1 MAAFLRGALFMHTCT
16 PMRCHPHCVLT
27 RPLLLCCLM
36 FNPQTCSPLPI
47 PHPDARAGQGIFYSA
62 STNTYSVRDCGMGQY
77 GLPNATYGLDPF
89 PCRDC
94 PKGMTT
100 SKTFAQ
106 SAQYYVEY
114 SAGRGGFTDIRAC
127 VTMPGWAYRGR
138 TAERC
143 PAGTW
148 AAPGSGSCTP

>member
-1 MAAFLRGALFMHTCT
+1 MSTYLSYNHTHTLFSLLDL
-16 PMRCHPHCVLT
+16 HPT
-27 RPLLLCCLM
+27 NLLSM
-36 FNPQTCSPLPI
+36 F
-47 PHPDARAGQGIFYSA
+47 HPDARAGQGIFYSA
-62 STNTYSVRDCGMGQY
+62 STNTYSVRDCGVGQY

-106 SAQYYVEY
+106 SAQYYVED
-114 SAGRGGFTDIRAC
+114 SAGRGGFTDIKAC